1 MSLLVC
7 WALIFP
13 TMNNKHS
20 FQLSSEKLLQE
31 LVQIVLY
38 MQINIRLHGVSEI
51 SPRNNDP

>member
-13 TMNNKHS
+13 TIHNKHS

-31 LVQIVLY
+31 LVQIALY

-51 SPRNNDP
+51 SPRYNDP